1 MTKTCAVILA
11 AGKGTRMKSKRPK
24 VLHAICDKPMVG
36 HVLAAVEE
44 VVEKGEIHIVTGYGA
59 EQVEGELGEG
69 YVYVRQAEQ
78 LGTGHAVLMA
88 KDHLRNKKGE
98 TLVLAG
104 DTPLIRGASLKALL
118 EIHRQ
123 NKAAVTVLTAQVD
136 DPTGYGRIIRN
147 REGWIE
153 KIVEHKDATDDERQV
168 KEINAGIY
176 CFDTEKL
183 LFALGRITNQNAQ
196 GEYYLTDCIEV
207 LSRQGERIGAY
218 TVSDPLEVLGVNDR
232 VALAQ
237 AEKIMRRQINEAHMR
252 NGVTLIDPDNTYIG
266 PEVRI
271 GQDTVI
277 HPGTILKGKT
287 VIGEGCQIGPFVQ
300 LSDVTVGRQATVTQ
314 SQGLQATIGAEATV
328 GPFAYLRPGTVIGE
342 RCRIGH
348 FVEIKNSQIGADSK
362 IPHLSYVGDAT
373 IGERVNWGC
382 GSITVNYDGQ
392 QKHRT
397 TVGDD
402 SFIGCNVN
410 LVAPVE
416 VGEGA
421 YIAAGSTITRPV
433 PPDSLAIA
441 RERETIKEN
450 YVAQWK
456 KKRES

>member
-314 SQGLQATIGAEATV
+314 SQGLQAIIGAEATV

-392 QKHRT
+392 KKHRT

>member
-266 PEVRI
+266 PEVLI

-314 SQGLQATIGAEATV
+314 SQGLQAIIGAEATV

>member
-392 QKHRT
+392 KKHRT

>member
-314 SQGLQATIGAEATV
+314 SQGLQAIIGAEATV